1 MICMLGLIT
10 VLAVS
15 SYEAYWLYGLYTTNR
30 ESVIPLIRASI
41 AKAEIEDFSGRLLK
55 KRNQVDSVVVS
66 KKKSDI
72 SAKVISMS
80 MDSLKAK
87 PKHINIFKLN
97 DPKLNK
103 VVSRP
108 TKPNLKEI
116 GSRFHDLMKEAD
128 LDIEYEL
135 VYIDDAKRKDTL
147 SNAIVNSHSASYD
160 NALSIESSVYDGRY
174 IFSSSTPISLYIL
187 NTMTGTLVISIGI
200 LLIIIAAFLLMS
212 RTMNRQREL
221 DEMKSDFTRNMT
233 HELKTPIAIA
243 YAASDTLLDCGLGNN
258 PVKREE
264 YLTVIKDQLEK
275 LEGMVEMIL
284 STSME
289 NRNNIRLNR
298 VEQPVKPV
306 LDSVASQIKLKAD
319 KECDISVSVTPDNL
333 SVLMD
338 VELMSTVFLTIID
351 NAIKYSKDSVNIA
364 VKAYPSNDRVVVS
377 IADNGIGIG
386 PKDIQHIFDKF
397 FRVSSGDRH
406 DVKGYG
412 IGLFFAKG
420 IVEKH
425 GGSISVKSQPGKGS
439 TFIIEL

>member
-1 MICMLGLIT
+1 MIWMLGLIT
-10 VLAVS
+10 LLAVS
-15 SYEAYWLYGLYTTNR
+15 SYEAYWLYGLYTTNK

-55 KRNQVDSVVVS
+55 KRHQVDSVVVS
-66 KKKSDI
+66 QKKSDI
-72 SAKVISMS
+72 SAKLISMS
-80 MDSLKAK
+80 MDSLEAK
-87 PKHINIFKLN
+87 PRHISIFNLN
-97 DPKLNK
+97 DPKVNK

-108 TKPNLKEI
+108 TQPNLKSI
-116 GSRFHDLMKEAD
+116 GKRFHELMKDAD
-128 LDIEYEL
+128 LDMEYNL
-135 VYIDDAKRKDTL
+135 VFIDDTNRKVTL
-147 SNAIVNSHSASYD
+147 SHAVANSHSAAYD
-160 NALSIESSVYDGRY
+160 DALSIESSVYDGRY
-174 IFSSSTPISLYIL
+174 IFSSSTPLSLYIL
-187 NTMTGTLVISIGI
+187 NTMTGTIVISVGI
-200 LLIIIAAFLLMS
+200 LLIIMVAFLLMS

-221 DEMKSDFTRNMT
+221 DEMKSDFTRNIT

-243 YAASDTLLDCGLGNN
+243 YAASDTLLNCGLGNN

-264 YLTVIKDQLEK
+264 YLAVIKDQLGK
-275 LEGMVEMIL
+275 LERMVEMIL

-289 NRNNIRLNR
+289 NRNNIRLNC

-306 LDSVASQIKLKAD
+306 LDNVASQIRLKAD
-319 KECDISVSVTPDNL
+319 KDCDISVSVTPDDL

-338 VELMSTVFLTIID
+338 EKLMSSVFMTIVD
-351 NAIKYSKDSVNIA
+351 NAIKYSKDKVSIT
-364 VKAYPSNDRVVVS
+364 VKAYSSNGRVVVA
-377 IADNGIGIG
+377 IADNGIGIEA
-386 PKDIQHIFDKF
+386 KDLQHVFDKF

-425 GGSISVKSQPGKGS
+425 GGKISVKSLPGKGS